1 MEIKFTQGDSV
12 AIPEGCTAEIRD
24 GIITFSPQQEP
35 EQNFKDGDVL
45 IDDFKSST
53 RYPHKIIFIY
63 KGKRTLENYDSYIH
77 RSLSG
82 SLIFND
88 SCCGLDRCKVRLATE
103 EEKQELFDLMKEQGL
118 YWNVEEKRVEKIR
131 YRAKKYDTYWYID
144 SRCSAQ
150 YTTEDEM
157 NVDNEL
163 YESGNYFRTKED
175 AERFLEILKESL
187 RKFHQD
193 NQL

>member
-12 AIPEGCTAEIRD
+12 AIPEGCTAEIKD

-53 RYPHKIIFIY
+53 MYPHKIIFIY
-63 KGKRTLENYDSYIH
+63 KGKRILENYEAYVH

-103 EEKQELFDLMKEQGL
+103 EEKQELFDALKEKGL
-118 YWNVEEKRVEKIR
+118 YWNAEMKRVER
-131 YRAKKYDTYWYID
+131 LRGRSEEEDLYWYIGGLSSIYRSFEHGTVVD
-144 SRCSAQ
+144 
-150 YTTEDEM
+150 DER
-157 NVDNEL
+157 
-163 YESGNYFRTKED
+163 YESGNYFRSRGE
-175 AERFLEILKESL
+175 AARFLDIIKESL

-193 NQL
+193 DQL

>member
-1 MEIKFTQGDSV
+1 MEIKFTQGDSIT
-12 AIPEGCTAEIRD
+12 IPEGCTAEIWD

-63 KGKRTLENYDSYIH
+63 KGKRTLENYDSYVH

-103 EEKQELFDLMKEQGL
+103 EEKQELFDALKEKGL
-118 YWNVEEKRVEKIR
+118 YWNAEEKRVEKIR
-131 YRAKKYDTYWYID
+131 YRAKKYDTYWFID
-144 SRCSAQ
+144 SSCCARMTA
-150 YTTEDEM
+150 EDGIGI
-157 NVDNEL
+157 DNEH
-163 YESGNYFRTKED
+163 YESGNYFRNEED
-175 AERFLEILKESL
+175 AERFLEIFRESL

-193 NQL
+193 DQL